1 MKQYALLAA
10 GLLIVVL
17 SFVPVSAQQTDVDLN
32 AIKSYLLEKIAALDA
47 STARLVDAAQAYH
60 DLAQTAA
67 FDYQAL
73 WTASRV
79 DVSSALLRARDAWLI
94 MSPLY
99 EQVEGIVAG
108 VPALS
113 EYDVILDAG
122 ASGAEDPEGG
132 VPFDLNLPDG
142 RVFERPG
149 NLFGVL
155 EATLWGTRPEF
166 SSGIPAD
173 LNLNSE
179 IDFGDALPDAGVL
192 LAAAQL
198 MQRYVRELV
207 EQSQSWE
214 PTVDDA
220 FTALVVMLPTMSE
233 YFGAWRDSRFVLGDR
248 ATRADFVVISRL
260 ADIEDILGG
269 LQVIYDSVS
278 PLITSVDAAQD
289 ARLRQGLADLL
300 AYVGDLYAQEQEGR
314 VFTPEEADLFGTEA
328 QDRAQALTGQI
339 AQIAALLNVNLPQ

>member
-1 MKQYALLAA
+1 MKPYALLAA
-10 GLLIVVL
+10 AWLIVVFNL
-17 SFVPVSAQQTDVDLN
+17 MPVSAQQTTVDLSQV
-32 AIKSYLLEKIAALDA
+32 KTYLLENISALDVH
-47 STARLVDAAQAYH
+47 TARLVEAAQAYS
-60 DLAQTAA
+60 DLAGAAA
-67 FDYQAL
+67 FDYAAL
-73 WTASRV
+73 WAVSRV
-79 DVSSALLRARDAWLI
+79 DAGSALLRARDAWLI

-132 VPFDLNLPDG
+132 VPFDLALPDG

-155 EATLWGTRPEF
+155 ESALWGTRAEF
-166 SSGIPAD
+166 SSGVPAD
-173 LNLNSE
+173 LNLNST
-179 IDFGDALPDAGVL
+179 IDFGDVLPDAGVL

-198 MQRYVRELV
+198 MQHYVRALI
-207 EQSQSWE
+207 EQAQAWD

-248 ATRADFVVISRL
+248 STQADFVVISRL

-269 LQVIYDSVS
+269 LQVIYNSVS
-278 PLITSVDAAQD
+278 PLIAGVDAAQD
-289 ARLRQGLADLL
+289 AQIRRALDDLL
-300 AYVGDLYAQEQEGR
+300 TYVSDLYAQEQSGR

-328 QDRAQALTGQI
+328 QDRAQAITGQI
-339 AQIAALLNVNLPQ
+339 AQIAALLSVNLPQ